1 MTIAQPQENETNGLP
16 VDFFKSNHGKAYQVA
31 LDKFEKPLLDAVLI
45 QTRVNQTEAAE
56 VLGINRGTLR
66 KKLQHHKLMK

>member
-1 MTIAQPQENETNGLP
+1 MTIDQPQENEVSSLP
-16 VDFFKSNHGKAYQVA
+16 VEFFSKNRGNAYQVA
-31 LDKFEKPLLDAVLI
+31 LDKFEKPLLNAVLI
-45 QTRVNQTEAAE
+45 QTRGNQTEAAE